1 MNKILKFDEL
11 SKLKKKFIN
20 KKIILAHGTFDFFH
34 HGHLEHLNKSK
45 SLADI
50 LVVSITS
57 DRYVKKGPNRPLY
70 NQKKRAALISHLDFV
85 DYVVI
90 IDNPTGIE
98 VIQKL
103 KPDFYSKGI
112 EYKNH
117 GEDYTRAI
125 NLEIKALKKN
135 KGKIVYTKEN
145 VMSSSNLINLI
156 MGQKNE
162 KLQIFRK
169 KFKKKNKF
177 LDYLKIFEKLK
188 NKKILAIGDVILDQY
203 INTTALAKSPKEELI
218 SVKERN
224 KTIYY
229 GGILATAK
237 HLSSFS
243 KNVTIV
249 SVLGNKIKKNKKI
262 IKDVKEYCNFKY
274 FVAKDRDN
282 IIKTRYLDA
291 NNKKLF
297 QSNIVDFEYIEEN
310 LEKKILNFLSK
321 NIKSYDIVLINDF
334 GHGLMTSNL
343 RNFLQKNSK
352 NLCLN
357 VQTNSANFG
366 FNYFSKYN
374 KCDYLTLDEPEARFG
389 TFERFG
395 NINQLARKVIKKI
408 KTKTVSITYGAN
420 GTRSFNSK
428 SLKKT
433 VKFVP
438 ALTDNAIDTLG
449 AGDAFFAISSL
460 FFLENKDPEKIAF
473 IGNTAGALKV
483 QYLAHKNHITKESFY
498 SFLKSILA

>member
-224 KTIYY
+224 KTIRIKYAEMS
-229 GGILATAK
+229 IFDITPPTK
-237 HLSSFS
+237 SRIM
-243 KNVTIV
+243 KRVTIV
-249 SVLGNKIKKNKKI
+249 AKSKNFTYLVLRVYRIVRNKYKI
-262 IKDVKEYCNFKY
+262 I
-274 FVAKDRDN
+274 
-282 IIKTRYLDA
+282 
-291 NNKKLF
+291 
-297 QSNIVDFEYIEEN
+297 
-310 LEKKILNFLSK
+310 
-321 NIKSYDIVLINDF
+321 
-334 GHGLMTSNL
+334 
-343 RNFLQKNSK
+343 NSK
-352 NLCLN
+352 TSC
-357 VQTNSANFG
+357 
-366 FNYFSKYN
+366 
-374 KCDYLTLDEPEARFG
+374 
-389 TFERFG
+389 
-395 NINQLARKVIKKI
+395 
-408 KTKTVSITYGAN
+408 
-420 GTRSFNSK
+420 
-428 SLKKT
+428 
-433 VKFVP
+433 
-438 ALTDNAIDTLG
+438 
-449 AGDAFFAISSL
+449 
-460 FFLENKDPEKIAF
+460 
-473 IGNTAGALKV
+473 
-483 QYLAHKNHITKESFY
+483 
-498 SFLKSILA
+498 